1 MQTTTKPL
9 TLRTLPS
16 ERFKGGSMT
25 PPLTYDRPFANRT
38 LSRRDPQTTGELVQ
52 TTDLV
57 GASRKRVNQV
67 MAIYK
72 NLKLIAVDPSNR
84 ITILNRER
92 LAEQCR

>member
-1 MQTTTKPL
+1 
-9 TLRTLPS
+9 
-16 ERFKGGSMT
+16 
-25 PPLTYDRPFANRT
+25 
-38 LSRRDPQTTGELVQ
+38 
-52 TTDLV
+52 LV